1 MSSAAQIA
9 ANRENSKASTG
20 PTSEIGRQT
29 VSKNALKNGLS
40 SKIHFALPGEQDA
53 LEEHVTGY
61 MEAYAPVGLPE
72 RDLVRNIASNHF
84 RVQRAHALE
93 HRLFMQIMMLEQSA
107 AADPNSADEES
118 WDARTRELKN
128 ISVQAGRIQRAI
140 EKSTAALQSMQ
151 ARRKEAYAN
160 TQEEAI
166 LLTQLAH
173 AEGEKLDVE
182 KDFPAPELCGGFVYS
197 LPEILRILDRED
209 RLQQAKA
216 RFTLAA

>member
-1 MSSAAQIA
+1 MSTPAQIA

-29 VSKNALKNGLS
+29 VGRNALKNGLS

-61 MEAYAPVGLPE
+61 LEFYAPVGLPE

-93 HRLFMQIMMLEQSA
+93 HRLFTQIMMLEQSA
-107 AADPNSADEES
+107 AADPASADEET
-118 WDARTRELKN
+118 WTAKTCELKN
-128 ISVQAGRIQRAI
+128 ISLQAGRIQRAI
-140 EKSTAALQSMQ
+140 EKSTAELKSMQ
-151 ARRKEAYAN
+151 AQRKEAYSR

-173 AEGEKLDVE
+173 AKDQTLDPE
-182 KDFPAPELCGGFVYS
+182 KDFPSPQLCGGFEYS
-197 LPEILRILDRED
+197 LSEILRVLNREA
-209 RLQQAKA
+209 RLEEARA
-216 RFTLAA
+216 RFLVAS